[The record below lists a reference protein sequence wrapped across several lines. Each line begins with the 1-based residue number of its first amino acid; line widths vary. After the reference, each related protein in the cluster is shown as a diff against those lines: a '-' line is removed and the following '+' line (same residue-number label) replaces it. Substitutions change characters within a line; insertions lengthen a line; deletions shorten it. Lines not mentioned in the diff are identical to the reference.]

1 MTLEE
6 ILAARPSPG
15 QPRAYNFPTFERT
28 VLRSGLQVLAAHVPG
43 RPLVSANLIFR
54 SGAADEPADLA
65 GATVLAARAMTEGT
79 ERYPGLELIEAAE
92 RLGSTLHVDASWDA
106 FAASI
111 EVAAP
116 RLRAALELL
125 DELVERPTFPAEEV
139 ARLRDER
146 LNDLLQMRAEP
157 RRRVEQAFSQTIY
170 TAASPYSRL
179 AGGDESTVERLTRDE
194 LTAIHRELLSPERAA
209 LVVGGDL
216 TGLDVPRMAEEV
228 LGSLARDGSGASS
241 ASSASGASG
250 ASGAPGVPGVPAGPK
265 PPLDGRVP
273 VAEPAVDRPIVRLYD
288 RPGSVQSEVRIGHV
302 GLPRHVPDFHAV
314 QVMAAILG
322 GLFNSRLQLNL
333 REERGYTYGVGAGF
347 DMRRGAGPFGVRT
360 AVQTAVTAPAISEA
374 LKELHRMR
382 DTLVTDAELAVARD
396 YMVGVFPLR
405 FETPGAVVGAI
416 GGLFVNGLPDDE
428 LARYRGLVEAVTARD
443 VRKAAQDHI
452 HPDRLAIVLV
462 GDADVVGT
470 ELEAAGFGEL
480 EVIHDEPPGEAG
492 GAGVPGGDEEGE

>member
-6 ILAARPSPG
+6 ILSVRPSPG
-15 QPRAYNFPTFERT
+15 QPRPYNFPKFERT
-28 VLRSGLQVLAAHVPG
+28 VLPSGLQVLAVHVPG

-54 SGAADEPADLA
+54 SGAVDEPADLA
-65 GATVLAARAMTEGT
+65 GATVLVARAMTEGT

-92 RLGSTLHVDASWDA
+92 RLGSTLHAEASWDA
-106 FAASI
+106 FAASV
-111 EVAAP
+111 EVAAS

-125 DELVERPTFPAEEV
+125 DEMVQRPTFPVDEV

-179 AGGDESTVERLTRDE
+179 AGGDETTVERLTRDE
-194 LTAIHRELLSPERAA
+194 LVGIHRGLLSPERAA

-228 LGSLARDGSGASS
+228 LGSLAVRGSAAPSAPSSPEIPVS
-241 ASSASGASG
+241 ASAI
-250 ASGAPGVPGVPAGPK
+250 
-265 PPLDGRVP
+265 
-273 VAEPAVDRPIVRLYD
+273 DRPIVRLYD

-302 GLPRHVPDFHAV
+302 GLARRVPDFHAV

-333 REERGYTYGVGAGF
+333 REDKGYTYGVGAGF
-347 DMRRGAGPFGVRT
+347 DMRRGAGPFAVRT
-360 AVQTAVTAPAISEA
+360 AVQTAMTVPAIAESI
-374 LKELHRMR
+374 KELERMR
-382 DTLVTDAELAVARD
+382 DTLVTDAELAAARD

-428 LARYRGLVEAVTARD
+428 LARYRGLVEAVTAQD
-443 VRKAAQDHI
+443 VQKAARDHI
-452 HPDRLAIVLV
+452 HTDRLAIVLV
-462 GDADVVGT
+462 GDADAVAAD
-470 ELEAAGFGEL
+470 LEAAGLGEL
-480 EVIHDEPPGEAG
+480 EVIREALPGDGQIDA
-492 GAGVPGGDEEGE
+492 AGGDEAGE

>member
-6 ILAARPSPG
+6 VLSVRPSPG
-15 QPRAYNFPTFERT
+15 QPRPYNFPKFERT
-28 VLRSGLQVLAAHVPG
+28 VLPSGLQVLAVHVPG

-54 SGAADEPADLA
+54 SGAVDEPADLS
-65 GATVLAARAMTEGT
+65 GATVLVARAMTEGT

-92 RLGSTLHVDASWDA
+92 RLGSTLHAEASWDA
-106 FAASI
+106 FAASV
-111 EVAAP
+111 EVAAS

-125 DELVERPTFPAEEV
+125 DELVQRPTFPVDEV

-157 RRRVEQAFSQTIY
+157 RRRVEHAFSQTIY

-179 AGGDESTVERLTRDE
+179 AGGDEATVERLTRDE
-194 LTAIHRELLSPERAA
+194 LVGIHRGLLSPERAA

-228 LGSLARDGSGASS
+228 LGSLAVRGSAAPSAPSS
-241 ASSASGASG
+241 
-250 ASGAPGVPGVPAGPK
+250 
-265 PPLDGRVP
+265 LEIP
-273 VAEPAVDRPIVRLYD
+273 VAASAIDRPMVRLYD

-302 GLPRHVPDFHAV
+302 GLARRVPDFHAV

-333 REERGYTYGVGAGF
+333 REDKGYTYGVGAGF
-347 DMRRGAGPFGVRT
+347 DMRRGAGPFAVRT
-360 AVQTAVTAPAISEA
+360 AVQTAVTVPAISESI
-374 LKELHRMR
+374 KELERMR
-382 DTLVTDAELAVARD
+382 DTLVTDAELAAARD

-428 LARYRGLVEAVTARD
+428 LARYRGLVEAVTAQD
-443 VRKAAQDHI
+443 VQNAARDHI
-452 HPDRLAIVLV
+452 HTDRLAIVLV
-462 GDADVVGT
+462 GDADAVAAD
-470 ELEAAGFGEL
+470 LEAAGLGEL
-480 EVIHDEPPGEAG
+480 EVIREALPGDGQIDA
-492 GAGVPGGDEEGE
+492 AGGDEAGE

>member
-6 ILAARPSPG
+6 ILAARPLPG
-15 QPRAYNFPTFERT
+15 QPRAYNFPPFERT
-28 VLRSGLQVLAAHVPG
+28 VLPSGLQVLAVHVPG

-106 FAASI
+106 FVASV
-111 EVAAP
+111 EVAAS

-157 RRRVEQAFSQTIY
+157 RRRVEQAFSEAIY
-170 TAASPYSRL
+170 SADSPYSRL
-179 AGGDESTVERLTRDE
+179 AGGDESTVERLTRDD
-194 LTAIHRELLSPERAA
+194 LIGIHRAVLSPDRAA

-228 LGSLARDGSGASS
+228 LGSLARNGSGS
-241 ASSASGASG
+241 
-250 ASGAPGVPGVPAGPK
+250 SGAPAGSGSPR
-265 PPLDGRVP
+265 GGCVP
-273 VAEPAVDRPIVRLYD
+273 VADPAVERPIVRLYD

-302 GLPRHVPDFHAV
+302 GLPRRVPDFHAV

-333 REERGYTYGVGAGF
+333 REEKGYTYGVGAGF

-360 AVQTAVTAPAISEA
+360 AVQTAVTVPAISEA

-382 DTLVTDAELAVARD
+382 DTLVTDAELAAARD

-428 LARYRGLVEAVTARD
+428 LARYRGLVEAVTAQD

-452 HPDRLAIVLV
+452 HPHRLAIVLV
-462 GDADVVGT
+462 GDADAVGQD
-470 ELEAAGFGEL
+470 LEAAGFGEF
-480 EVIHDEPPGEAG
+480 EVIHDELPGGVDQAG
-492 GAGVPGGDEEGE
+492 AHEGDEEGE